1 LHKSLDFVVGSD
13 FGTRSPLVS
22 VPKAL
27 AFRSYA
33 IGTRIFTIALDLQ
46 TILVLEGQATPPALE
61 KCGFQTEH
69 VL

>member
-1 LHKSLDFVVGSD
+1 
-13 FGTRSPLVS
+13 VS